1 MIKVA
6 TIPEAWELAYKLADA
21 GEYELDKESEER
33 AGYPI
38 FREKTSYY
46 SRICDLGCHLE
57 IMKADGTSVNVWIEP
72 QEPAA
77 EEPAHYGNE
86 LAEKIKA
93 KTEDF
98 SKISHFEKFVLDRG
112 YKYKTEGE
120 LRAAYDRAWRASH
133 NILITL
139 EDFLAEAEKKP
150 TDPAVDTYEVLVGL
164 VEEKKLQPRDVMQY
178 AHFRWCLNKPEAV
191 VAYQTDP
198 DKWTVNSCETEIAE
212 EQARVKVCEEWGFE
226 ASRVRIIGLPY
237 YDATDWQFIR
247 FNCGRMSWLWHSGNL
262 SQVYW

>member
-1 MIKVA
+1 MIKVS

-38 FREKTSYY
+38 FREKNSYY
-46 SRICDLGCHLE
+46 SRICDLGCRLE
-57 IMKADGTSVNVWIEP
+57 VMKADGTSVNVWIEP
-72 QEPAA
+72 QEPVAEKEPRA

-98 SKISHFEKFVLDRG
+98 SKISHFNKFVLDRG
-112 YKYKTEGE
+112 YKYKTEAE
-120 LRAAYDRAWRASH
+120 LRAGYDRCWRASH

-150 TDPAVDTYEVLVGL
+150 SDPAADTYEALVGL
-164 VEEKKLQPRDVMQY
+164 VEEKKLQPRDVMQRLY
-178 AHFRWCLNKPEAV
+178 P
-191 VAYQTDP
+191 P
-198 DKWTVNSCETEIAE
+198 
-212 EQARVKVCEEWGFE
+212 
-226 ASRVRIIGLPY
+226 RVRRRQADRPLSDQRLPGGPRGGY
-237 YDATDWQFIR
+237 
-247 FNCGRMSWLWHSGNL
+247 GRYVCPPHLCDGERLHRPL
-262 SQVYW
+262 